1 MKTLLLA
8 VFALVSTS
16 LFAQEKA
23 DQVAKFSTENFNFG
37 KIKQGVPAKATF
49 VVTNTSNQPLIIEQA
64 SPSCGCTVGDYT
76 KEPIAPGKTG
86 VITAVFNAA
95 ALGEINKTVT
105 VKFANIQDVKF
116 LKLTGEVLDANAYD
130 KAHASGKKEVKKG
143 K

>member
-16 LFAQEKA
+16 LFAQKA
-23 DQVAKFSTENFNFG
+23 DAVAKFNTENFNFG

-49 VVTNTSNQPLIIEQA
+49 VVTNTGTTPLIIEQA
-64 SPSCGCTVGDYT
+64 APSCGCTVGDYT

-86 VITAVFNAA
+86 TITALFNAA

-105 VKFANIQDVKF
+105 VKFAGVDDVKY
-116 LKLTGEVLDANAYD
+116 LKLTGEVLDAGAYD
-130 KAHASGKKEVKKG
+130 KAQAGAKPAVKKG
-143 K
+143 

>member
-8 VFALVSTS
+8 VFALVSTT
-16 LFAQEKA
+16 LFAQPKA
-23 DQVAKFSTENFNFG
+23 NEVAKFSTENFNFG

-49 VVTNTSNQPLIIEQA
+49 TVTNIGNQPLIIEQA

-95 ALGEINKTVT
+95 ALGPVNKTVT
-105 VKFANIQDVKF
+105 VKFAKVNDVKF
-116 LKLTGEVLDANAYD
+116 LKLTGEVLDATAFA
-130 KAHASGKKEVKKG
+130 KAQPEKKK
-143 K
+143 

>member
-8 VFALVSTS
+8 VFALVSTT
-16 LFAQEKA
+16 LFAQPKA
-23 DQVAKFSTENFNFG
+23 NEVAKFSTENFNFG

-49 VVTNTSNQPLIIEQA
+49 TVTNIGNQPLIIEQA

-95 ALGEINKTVT
+95 ALGPVNKTVT
-105 VKFANIQDVKF
+105 VKFANVNDVKF
-116 LKLTGEVLDANAYD
+116 LKLTGEVLDATAFA
-130 KAHASGKKEVKKG
+130 KAQPEKKK
-143 K
+143 